1 MKLRSRKSRNPMPFF
16 HIYLLKSRKYNPAK
30 QPRPQEAK
38 SQGKA
43 PWGRGCPR
51 NTLSLN
57 SRIYN

>member
-1 MKLRSRKSRNPMPFF
+1 MPFF
-16 HIYLLKSRKYNPAK
+16 YTYLLKSRKYDPAK

-51 NTLSLN
+51 NTLSLH